1 MKPELH
7 LKPDPDTLAK
17 DQTEDQ
23 TNGLSLPR
31 RRLIACVG
39 IVVFLVAYVAGVS
52 DIGRHLPDNVLVQ
65 LLFYALAG
73 TLWGVPVLPLI
84 SWSEAYTSKPRSR

>member
-7 LKPDPDTLAK
+7 LKADPDTLPK
-17 DQTEDQ
+17 GQKTV
-23 TNGLSLPR
+23 LSLPR

-39 IVVFLVAYVAGVS
+39 IVVFLIAYVAGVS
-52 DIGRHLPDNVLVQ
+52 DIGRHLPDRPLIQ

-84 SWSEAYTSKPRSR
+84 SWSEAYKSKSGPQ

>member
-7 LKPDPDTLAK
+7 LKPDPETLAPK
-17 DQTEDQ
+17 
-23 TNGLSLPR
+23 GLSLPR

-39 IVVFLVAYVAGVS
+39 IIVFLTAYVAGVS
-52 DIGRHLPDNVLVQ
+52 DLGRHIPQNALIQ

-84 SWSEAYTSKPRSR
+84 SWSEAYKPKSR

>member
-7 LKPDPDTLAK
+7 LKPDPDTLPK
-17 DQTEDQ
+17 
-23 TNGLSLPR
+23 GLSLPH
-31 RRLIACVG
+31 RRLVACVG
-39 IVVFLVAYVAGVS
+39 IVVFLVAYVMGVS
-52 DIGRHLPDNVLVQ
+52 DIGRHLPDNALVQ

-84 SWSEAYTSKPRSR
+84 SWSENYKSKPR

>member
-1 MKPELH
+1 MKPDLH
-7 LKPDPDTLAK
+7 LEAEAPK
-17 DQTEDQ
+17 
-23 TNGLSLPR
+23 GLSLPH

-39 IVVFLVAYVAGVS
+39 IIVFLVAYVAIVS
-52 DIGRHLPDNVLVQ
+52 DIGRHLPDNAVIQ

-84 SWSEAYTSKPRSR
+84 SWSEAYKSKSR